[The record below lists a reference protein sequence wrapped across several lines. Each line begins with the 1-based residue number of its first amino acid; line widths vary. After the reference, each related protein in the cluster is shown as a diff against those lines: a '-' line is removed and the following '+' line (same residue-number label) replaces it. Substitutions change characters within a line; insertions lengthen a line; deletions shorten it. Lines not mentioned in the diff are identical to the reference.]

1 MHDIASNLSFWWKV
15 LFLTAQFTFRSS
27 LSSIDFNSFW
37 RSSLWQSPI
46 VMSFEGDSMRKI
58 PLLFIIS
65 GNWPEVGRKANVKAK
80 ERSSVAFPSLWFT
93 ATGKRMEWN
102 RKVSWDLWGLSSSLS
117 AGHKLNLK
125 LNLKMT
131 NTNYRTWYEMNT
143 FVCFKIFVDCKLI
156 DGRSFLPY

>member
-1 MHDIASNLSFWWKV
+1 
-15 LFLTAQFTFRSS
+15 
-27 LSSIDFNSFW
+27 
-37 RSSLWQSPI
+37 
-46 VMSFEGDSMRKI
+46 MSFEGDSMRKI

-80 ERSSVAFPSLWFT
+80 ERSPVAFPSLWFT
-93 ATGKRMEWN
+93 ATGTRMEWH

-117 AGHKLNLK
+117 AGHKLNMNNKLK

-143 FVCFKIFVDCKLI
+143 FVCFKIFVDCKFF
-156 DGRSFLPY
+156 DGRNFFALLGILSVGLSIVLSTLAGTIYSLNDWTNK